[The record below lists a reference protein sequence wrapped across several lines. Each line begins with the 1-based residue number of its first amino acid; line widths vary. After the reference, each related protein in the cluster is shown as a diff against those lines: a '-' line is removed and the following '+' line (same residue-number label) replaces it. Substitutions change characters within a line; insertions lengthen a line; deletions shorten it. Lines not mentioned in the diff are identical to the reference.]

1 MTDYIINESVSKKST
16 KRYKCPYC
24 NIHGTKDVLLSH
36 IEEDHSELI
45 PQGYTPAR
53 VLFNSINHKE
63 KGTCVCGCGR
73 ETNWNEDIC
82 RYERLTNDPKCKQR
96 YIDMVNS
103 RKTNKYGDWNLAKNP
118 EFQQKML
125 AGRRISGTYKFKGVP
140 IGYTGSY
147 EKKVLE
153 FLDKVMN
160 FQAKDIMSP
169 GPVIPYV
176 FENEKHF
183 YISDLYIIPY
193 NLIVEIKDGG
203 DNPNNREMTSYR
215 AKQIAKENQIIE
227 DGEFNY
233 VRVTNN
239 QFDQLIAVLAE
250 LKLQLVDDSYMKG
263 DKIVRINENMEVINI
278 QNSDKPVLVH
288 YQNNI
293 TLEEG
298 LCISKDVLLQDIYT
312 ENGNFDNGLE
322 KLKDCSYNLYGSKRD
337 ITIPDFLDPTSI
349 YEAFTGH
356 KFYSYSQIGLDD
368 ELIHMT
374 DPWKEINES
383 AQNITN
389 YIIGGN
395 DEQIRKLDALDEELR
410 AIKGGNN
417 GIEGFYG

>member
-1 MTDYIINESVSKKST
+1 MVDYIINESASTKSK

-24 NIHGTKDVLLSH
+24 NIRDTKDNLLIH

-73 ETNWNEDIC
+73 ETKWNEDLC
-82 RYERLTNDPKCKQR
+82 RYERLTDDPKCKQR

-103 RKTNKYGDWNLAKNP
+103 RKTKKYGDWNLAKDP
-118 EFQQKML
+118 AFQEKML

-140 IGYTGSY
+140 IEYTGSY

-160 FQAKDIMSP
+160 FKAKDIMTP
-169 GPVIPYV
+169 GPVITYT
-176 FENEKHF
+176 FEDKEHF

-203 DNPNNREMTSYR
+203 DNPNNREMHSYR
-215 AKQIAKENQIIE
+215 AKQIAKEDQIIK
-227 DGEFNY
+227 DKEFNY

-239 QFDQLIAVLAE
+239 QFGQLLAVLAE
-250 LKLQLVDDSYMKG
+250 LKLQLVDDSYSKG
-263 DKIVRINENMEVINI
+263 EKIVRINENMEPLNI
-278 QNSDKPVLVH
+278 KGSDKPVLIH

-298 LCISKDVLLQDIYT
+298 LLIATDVLLQNVYT
-312 ENGNFDNGLE
+312 ENGMCNGVDVLE
-322 KLKDCSYNLYGSKRD
+322 NCSYNLYGSKEN
-337 ITIPDFLDPTSI
+337 IVIPESLDPASV
-349 YEAFTGH
+349 YQAFTGH
-356 KFYSYSQIGLDD
+356 KLYTYKQVGLDNN
-368 ELIHMT
+368 LYPMT
-374 DPWKEINES
+374 DPWKEIYES
-383 AQNITN
+383 ATNVSN
-389 YIIGGN
+389 YIVGGYT
-395 DEQIRKLDALDEELR
+395 EQNQKLDALNAELK
-410 AIKGGNN
+410 ALEGGN
-417 GIEGFYG
+417 

>member
-1 MTDYIINESVSKKST
+1 MADYIINESASKSK

-24 NIHGTKDVLLSH
+24 NTHGTKDDLLTH

-73 ETNWNEDIC
+73 ETRWNEDLC
-82 RYERLTNDPKCKQR
+82 RYERLTDDPKCKQR

-103 RKTNKYGDWNLAKNP
+103 RKTKKYGSWNLAKDP

-125 AGRRISGTYKFKGVP
+125 AGRRISGTYKFKGTP
-140 IGYTGSY
+140 IEYTGSY

-160 FQAKDIMSP
+160 FKPKDIMAP
-169 GPVIPYV
+169 GPVIPYT
-176 FENEKHF
+176 FEGQDHF

-227 DGEFNY
+227 DKEFNY

-239 QFDQLIAVLAE
+239 QFDQLLAVLAE
-250 LKLQLVDDSYMKG
+250 LKLQLIDDSYLKG
-263 DKIVRINENMEVINI
+263 EKIVRINENMEPLNI
-278 QNSDKPVLVH
+278 KGSDKPVLVH

-298 LCISKDVLLQDIYT
+298 LLVATDVLLQDIYT
-312 ENGNFDNGLE
+312 EGGMLHGVEALE
-322 KLKDCSYNLYGSKRD
+322 HCSYNLYGSKED
-337 ITIPDFLDPTSI
+337 VVLPESFDPASI
-349 YEAFTGH
+349 YQAFTGH
-356 KFYSYSQIGLDD
+356 KLYTYKQVGLDNM
-368 ELIHMT
+368 LYPMT
-374 DPWKEINES
+374 DPWKEIYES
-383 AQNITN
+383 AASINN
-389 YIIGGN
+389 YIVGGYA
-395 DEQIRKLDALDEELR
+395 EQNEKLDALNADLK
-410 AIKGGNN
+410 ALKGGL
-417 GIEGFYG
+417 E